1 MHALDGEKMLMAWE
15 RCRERPV
22 QECALVLLSLAQP
35 EQSVEALASLPLA
48 ERNAQLLELR
58 SMTLGGRMEGFAIC
72 PDCGA
77 HLEFAMDA
85 LELARGLHASAA
97 EAIEQGLTMRPAN
110 TRDLLASL
118 DAGDERQ
125 AESILLARTLGFEE
139 LDETAK
145 KVGPQKWLEGLSDS
159 VPEAG
164 SAALLERFDRLNASA
179 EIRVQLQC
187 AVCQSSPLLE
197 MDIARFLVREIAS
210 AARRLMAEIHELASV
225 YGWSE
230 QSIAAMSGARRA
242 AYLEMLNA

>member
-22 QECALVLLSLAQP
+22 QESALVLLSLAQP
-35 EQSVEALASLPLA
+35 GQSVEALARLPLA
-48 ERNAQLLELR
+48 ERNARLLELR
-58 SMTLGGRMEGFAIC
+58 SMTLGGRMEGFAVC
-72 PDCGA
+72 PECGMQ
-77 HLEFAMDA
+77 LEFAMDA

-118 DAGDERQ
+118 EASDEVQ

-145 KVGPQKWLEGLSDS
+145 EVGPQKWLECLSNCL
-159 VPEAG
+159 PEAE
-164 SAALLERFDRLNASA
+164 LVERFDRLNASA

-187 AVCQSSPLLE
+187 AACQSSPFLD

-210 AARRLMAEIHELASV
+210 AARRLMAEIHELASA

-230 QSIAAMSGARRA
+230 RSIASMSGARRA